1 MQNKNLHLCSLILSH
16 LKPTS
21 VSSAQAFFSSAFF
34 SLLII
39 PAFKCLCIEEKKKE
53 HVCVCAC
60 VCVCIPKHTCLLCE
74 YHMPSLVQ
82 WMM

>member
-21 VSSAQAFFSSAFF
+21 VSSAQAFFSSEFF

-39 PAFKCLCIEEKKKE
+39 PGFKCLCIEEKKKDRAS
-53 HVCVCAC
+53 VC
-60 VCVCIPKHTCLLCE
+60 VCVCVHTQA
-74 YHMPSLVQ
+74 HMPSL
-82 WMM
+82 